1 MKIFFVL
8 FFLLILIKIFNKN
21 DLIMEN
27 SQQNDPKPKVVKK
40 RVLPT
45 KDIDLGAVATLVSN
59 MWLTNNWLLLLWL
72 TSAQFR
78 TIVTNFNAN
87 LTLRNRT
94 GGTKKGVSK
103 ELELLN
109 IEIDDALAYVKGYI
123 LEKFKKDRAT
133 SMYASF
139 GIVHKN
145 EKYMLPQD
153 IDGRKEALATLLEAI
168 SANDFDSRE
177 YGRDYWR
184 EIKGRFDELA
194 QQATAL
200 SGTISEKVGDN
211 SQLRKEIQLALN
223 SLIKAIQANYPHTWK
238 EELRAWGFQKERY

>member
-103 ELELLN
+103 ELELIN
-109 IEIDDALAYVKGYI
+109 IEIDDALAYLKGYI

-184 EIKGRFDELA
+184 EIKSRFDELA

-238 EELRAWGFQKERY
+238 EELRKWGFQKERY

>member
-45 KDIDLGAVATLVSN
+45 KDIDLGAVATVVSN
-59 MWLTNNWLLLLWL
+59 TWLTNNWLLLLWL
-72 TSAQFR
+72 TSAQFA

-94 GGTKKGVSK
+94 GGTKKGVSREV
-103 ELELLN
+103 ELIN

-133 SMYASF
+133 SMYDTF
-139 GIVHKN
+139 GIYHINKGH
-145 EKYMLPQD
+145 EMPRDY
-153 IDGRKEALATLLEAI
+153 DGRKEALNVMIAGLKEHKLE
-168 SANDFDSRE
+168 DKE
-177 YGRDYWR
+177 YGLEFWTD
-184 EIKGRFDELA
+184 IKDRYDALA
-194 QQATAL
+194 DQTGAL
-200 SGTISEKVGDN
+200 SSSISVSVGEKN
-211 SQLRKEIQLALN
+211 QTKKEVQLALN
-223 SLIKAIQANYPHTWK
+223 SLIKSIQANYPHTWK

>member
-1 MKIFFVL
+1 
-8 FFLLILIKIFNKN
+8 
-21 DLIMEN
+21 MEN
-27 SQQNDPKPKVVKK
+27 SEQNSEKPKVVKT
-40 RVLPT
+40 RALPA
-45 KDIDLGAVATLVSN
+45 KDLEIGAVATLASAKWTANV
-59 MWLTNNWLLLLWL
+59 WLTLLWITAAEFTTL
-72 TSAQFR
+72 AAH
-78 TIVTNFNAN
+78 FNEI
-87 LTLRNRT
+87 LRSRNQS
-94 GGTKKGVSK
+94 GGTKKGVVQSVK
-103 ELELLN
+103 LLN
-109 IEIDDALAYVKGYI
+109 VEINEAVVYVKGYI

>member
-103 ELELLN
+103 ELELIN

-238 EELRAWGFQKERY
+238 EELRKWGFQKERY

>member
-1 MKIFFVL
+1 
-8 FFLLILIKIFNKN
+8 
-21 DLIMEN
+21 MEN

-103 ELELLN
+103 ELELIN
-109 IEIDDALAYVKGYI
+109 IEIDDALAYLKGYI

-211 SQLRKEIQLALN
+211 NQVRKDVILGLN
-223 SLIKAIQANYPHTWK
+223 ALIKSIQANYPHTWK
-238 EELRAWGFQKERY
+238 EELRVWGFQKERY